1 MPLLKKTLL
10 CIFFALAMYFGGSTT
25 QSSSN
30 LLQGMGF
37 MSIVLALIS
46 FYIIYRLILAPLSG
60 RMRLIIVIGVIWYCC
75 YSLDLFNG
83 NTVSSLVTGEAPP
96 AKELSNTEEYNKSE
110 AEQVIAEMFS
120 DGTEE
125 ETAPVDVQNN
135 NSQPVNVQKQ
145 GILQKLKGMF
155 SSDNQKERSSFVA
168 DSIIPFDYPAIKGD
182 PRVITGSLL
191 RIRGLNIKLFGID
204 APDRKQTCA
213 DHFGNS
219 YSCGAE
225 AVIWLQN
232 WLNNRE
238 VTCHILG
245 DIENSWATGS
255 CFVEDNK
262 YDVAAVVVNA
272 GWAVAYTQNTKVYVP
287 YEKQAR
293 ENSRGLWQG
302 TFYKPWDWRKI
313 QNRRIEVKI
322 KDSGSKKSG
331 GGKKGGFD
339 FWGLF

>member
-168 DSIIPFDYPAIKGD
+168 DSINPFDYPAIKGY

-191 RIRGLNIKLFGID
+191 RIRGLNIKLF
-204 APDRKQTCA
+204 
-213 DHFGNS
+213 
-219 YSCGAE
+219 
-225 AVIWLQN
+225 
-232 WLNNRE
+232 
-238 VTCHILG
+238 
-245 DIENSWATGS
+245 
-255 CFVEDNK
+255 
-262 YDVAAVVVNA
+262 
-272 GWAVAYTQNTKVYVP
+272 
-287 YEKQAR
+287 
-293 ENSRGLWQG
+293 
-302 TFYKPWDWRKI
+302 
-313 QNRRIEVKI
+313 
-322 KDSGSKKSG
+322 
-331 GGKKGGFD
+331 
-339 FWGLF
+339 